1 MKLIIEDDGGRRTV
15 VPLFREELI
24 IGRAEGSPVRLT
36 EKDVSRRH
44 ARICR
49 RSGRVYVED
58 LGSFTGVRVN
68 GDRVRGSRLVREGDL
83 IEISQYDLTLQAGPD
98 EKPEPDPLAAEET
111 SAPIHG
117 ARRGVDPRK
126 VRITTFLVA
135 LLVASALAAALW
147 LRTARGAEAQRAA
160 TASTT
165 SSTSSSTNTTIDHLD
180 RDTRWSRDSAPPE
193 SRDSVRQMPTH
204 PSVDR

>member
-68 GDRVRGSRLVREGDL
+68 GDRIRGSRLVREGDL

-98 EKPEPDPLAAEET
+98 EKQEPDPRAAEET
-111 SAPIHG
+111 TAPIHG
-117 ARRGVDPRK
+117 ARRGLDARRTRVA
-126 VRITTFLVA
+126 TFVVA
-135 LLVASALAAALW
+135 LLVASALAAALL
-147 LRTARGAEAQRAA
+147 LRTARGAEAQAAA
-160 TASTT
+160 TASTIRG
-165 SSTSSSTNTTIDHLD
+165 TNTIIDLD
-180 RDTRWSRDSAPPE
+180 RDSRSSRDSAPPE
-193 SRDSVRQMPTH
+193 SRDGVRQTPTH

>member
-68 GDRVRGSRLVREGDL
+68 GDRIRGSRLVREGDL

-117 ARRGVDPRK
+117 ARRGVDARK
-126 VRITTFLVA
+126 ARITTFVVA
-135 LLVASALAAALW
+135 LLVASALAAAFW

-193 SRDSVRQMPTH
+193 SRDSRTGNPYTTI
-204 PSVDR
+204 R

>member
-1 MKLIIEDDGGRRTV
+1 MKLIIEDDEGRRTV
-15 VPLFREELI
+15 VPLFRDELI

-44 ARICR
+44 ARLCR

-68 GDRVRGSRLVREGDL
+68 GDRVRGSHLLRGGDL

-98 EKPEPDPLAAEET
+98 EKPEPDPQAAEET
-111 SAPIHG
+111 TVPIHG
-117 ARRGVDPRK
+117 ARRGADTR
-126 VRITTFLVA
+126 RARTATFVVA

-147 LRTARGAEAQRAA
+147 LRSARGAEPQPAP
-160 TASTT
+160 TAST
-165 SSTSSSTNTTIDHLD
+165 SSRTNTIIDLD
-180 RDTRWSRDSAPPE
+180 PQTRSSRDTAPPE
-193 SRDSVRQMPTH
+193 ITR
-204 PSVDR
+204 